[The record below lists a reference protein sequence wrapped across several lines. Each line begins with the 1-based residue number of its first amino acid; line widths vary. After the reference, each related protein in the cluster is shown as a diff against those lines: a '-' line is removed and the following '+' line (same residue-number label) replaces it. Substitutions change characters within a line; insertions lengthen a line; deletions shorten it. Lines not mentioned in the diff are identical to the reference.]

1 MSFLKR
7 VQAKYKILAKLSDA
21 DFEFTASFELGKR
34 KYYVIYAKKYE
45 GEIKLGFGKVE
56 GKNRSYLSHIE
67 WNEPSP
73 PNSEEVESYIDE
85 KLDKVFDAK

>member
-1 MSFLKR
+1 MTWGIYKAVTERARCSFL
-7 VQAKYKILAKLSDA
+7 S
-21 DFEFTASFELGKR
+21 SP
-34 KYYVIYAKKYE
+34 
-45 GEIKLGFGKVE
+45 
-56 GKNRSYLSHIE
+56 YLSHIE